1 MDPVTYKFGNLTVI
15 KDINRV
21 ELGGMWPSNM
31 KER

>member
-1 MDPVTYKFGNLTVI
+1 MDPVTYKFGNLNVI
-15 KDINRV
+15 KDINR